1 MKKQRIKTDFFL
13 GFSLSSGFKS
23 IIEGQC
29 ASLDTKSAGL
39 QGTRFQLGSGS
50 SLDKHNDDWDKTGPV
65 SQILLS
71 ITSHENYNYRQMGS
85 RSARHGR
92 TLWSWPSG

>member
-1 MKKQRIKTDFFL
+1 MCLARYQECGLARYA
-13 GFSLSSGFKS
+13 FS
-23 IIEGQC
+23 
-29 ASLDTKSAGL
+29 T
-39 QGTRFQLGSGS
+39 GSGS
-50 SLDKHNDDWDKTGPV
+50 SLDKHDDDWDKTEPV

-71 ITSHENYNYRQMGS
+71 ITSHENCNYRQIGS

>member
-1 MKKQRIKTDFFL
+1 M
-13 GFSLSSGFKS
+13 
-23 IIEGQC
+23 EGQC

-39 QGTRFQLGSGS
+39 QGAHFQLGSGS

-71 ITSHENYNYRQMGS
+71 ITRHADYNYRQIWS
-85 RSARHGR
+85 RSPRHGR
-92 TLWSWPSG
+92 ILWSWPSG